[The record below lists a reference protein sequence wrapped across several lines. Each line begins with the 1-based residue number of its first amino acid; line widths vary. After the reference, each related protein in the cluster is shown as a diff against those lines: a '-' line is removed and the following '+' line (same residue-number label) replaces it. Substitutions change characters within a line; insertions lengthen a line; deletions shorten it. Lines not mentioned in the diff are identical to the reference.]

1 MKDTFYFQHD
11 YNARN
16 DPKLQ
21 DVLIDLGVEGI
32 GVFWC
37 IIEQLYE
44 QGGTLPI
51 RYCKSIAFALHV
63 DCNVVERLVND
74 YGLFQTDGEK
84 MWSESVLNRLNRRS
98 EVSEKRKLAALARW
112 RQGIENQR
120 QTQSPA
126 NYGQIAD
133 NARGMQMQSTSNA
146 NAGHKEKKRK
156 ENNNISTNVDTSTCV
171 DAPEQKRDFSVDY
184 SRLLAL
190 WKEQCPSFPQ
200 PRSLAD
206 DDKRKIRQRFGEM
219 MTAKDPETAYNR
231 IKTIFQTVNAS
242 DFCKKGKWCTFRWI
256 FANATNWR
264 KVEDGNYLDSPGGNS
279 KRANEEW

>member
-1 MKDTFYFQHD
+1 MKETFYFQHD

-51 RYCKSIAFALHV
+51 RSCKSIAFALHV
-63 DCNVVERLVND
+63 DFKCVERLVND
-74 YGLFQTDGEK
+74 YGLFKNDGENI
-84 MWSESVLNRLNRRS
+84 WSESVLNRLNRRS
-98 EVSEKRKLAALARW
+98 EISDKRKLAALARW
-112 RQGIENQR
+112 RQGIENQS

-156 ENNNISTNVDTSTCV
+156 VKNNISTNVDTSTCV

-219 MTAKDPETAYNR
+219 MTAKDPETAYQR
-231 IKTIFQTVNAS
+231 IKRIFQTVNAS

-256 FANATNWR
+256 FTNATNWR
-264 KVEDGNYLDSPGGNS
+264 KVEDGNYLDRPGGNS

>member
-1 MKDTFYFQHD
+1 MKETFYFAHD

-51 RYCKSIAFALHV
+51 RYCKIIAFALHV
-63 DCNVVERLVND
+63 DCNVVERLVHD
-74 YGLFQTDGEK
+74 YGLFKNDGEN

-112 RQGIENQR
+112 RQGIENQSK
-120 QTQSPA
+120 TQSPA
-126 NYGQIAD
+126 NYRQITD

-219 MTAKDPETAYNR
+219 MTAKDPETAYQR

-256 FANATNWR
+256 FTNATNWR

>member
-1 MKDTFYFQHD
+1 MKDSYYFQHD

-21 DVLIDLGVEGI
+21 DVLIELGVEGI
-32 GVFWC
+32 GIYWC

-44 QGGTLPI
+44 QGGTLPL
-51 RYCKSIAFALHV
+51 RYCRSIAFALHMDYKTV
-63 DCNVVERLVND
+63 DRLVNN
-74 YGLFQTDGEK
+74 YGLFANDGEN
-84 MWSESVLNRLNRRS
+84 MWSDSVLKRLD
-98 EVSEKRKLAALARW
+98 KRKDISNKRKQAAIARW
-112 RQGIENQR
+112 RQNIENQQ
-120 QTQSPA
+120 QTPKQSDKSET
-126 NYGQIAD
+126 QE
-133 NARGMQMQSTSNA
+133 NASVMQMQSASNA
-146 NAGHKEKKRK
+146 NAAHKEKKRK

-171 DAPEQKRDFSVDY
+171 DAPEQKREFAIDY
-184 SRLLAL
+184 SRLLVL

-219 MTAKDPETAYNR
+219 MMGKDLETAYQR
-231 IKTIFQTVNAS
+231 IKAIFQTINAS

-256 FANATNWR
+256 FTNATNWR
-264 KVEDGNYLDSPGGNS
+264 KVEDGNYNDRPSGNN